1 MIRTVPPVVYVHLFA
16 AISAMMIGAMQLLR
30 PKGTGTHRAVGWI
43 WATLMM
49 TVAVSSLWIP
59 AFLHFGW
66 IHLFTLLVLIM
77 LPVALWRARHG
88 NIEGHR
94 KAMRGLYFGGLII
107 AGIFTFLP
115 GRLLGNLVWKGCWGC

>member
-16 AISAMMIGAMQLLR
+16 AVSAMLIGAFQLLR
-30 PKGTGTHRAVGWI
+30 PKGTGSHRAIGWI

-77 LPVALWRARHG
+77 LPVALWRAQHG

-94 KAMRGLYFGGLII
+94 KAMRGLYFGGVVI